1 MANANVYV
9 LQQND
14 YSSASI
20 FAVNEQV
27 KLYFR
32 EETFNFAIAALDSE
46 FLWWYLF
53 LDVMANQER
62 SYWALN
68 QSDCEK
74 VTLSTKK
81 NIPWR

>member
-14 YSSASI
+14 YNSASI
-20 FAVNEQV
+20 FAVTEQC

-46 FLWWYLF
+46 FL
-53 LDVMANQER
+53 
-62 SYWALN
+62 
-68 QSDCEK
+68 
-74 VTLSTKK
+74 
-81 NIPWR
+81 